1 MGKKETIEA
10 EKPPKMQM
18 NVVIFGTFSNFL
30 LLCSFFTKIVCI
42 VYMHAA
48 LILHYNKERRIEK

>member
-1 MGKKETIEA
+1 MGKKETTEA

-30 LLCSFFTKIVCI
+30 LLCSFFTKIVLCI
-42 VYMHAA
+42 YMQAVLA
-48 LILHYNKERRIEK
+48 LYYDIERRI